1 MARLRF
7 SFVLLASSL
16 LALVACSGGAKPA
29 QSADDTAN
37 SEGTSS
43 TTDNK
48 GDAADSTSKGAK
60 VEDHGWDDV
69 DQKDVS
75 DEQKGSRKKDA
86 PTKTSNSVKDN
97 PDPDFKEG
105 GSVDDAI
112 KAVPQGLPREN
123 LEQEALDKPL
133 LNVDLYE
140 PCKLTPSSH
149 FEIRFAVWDGRC
161 VGVDVK
167 TTPKNPKLESCLRD
181 VVSQVKWRERTKSL
195 NISTVTF

>member
-1 MARLRF
+1 MVRLRF
-7 SFVLLASSL
+7 SFALLASSF
-16 LALVACSGGAKPA
+16 LALGACSGGAKPA

-37 SEGTSS
+37 SEAANS
-43 TTDNK
+43 TTDDK
-48 GDAADSTSKGAK
+48 GDASGDKAKSAK

-69 DQKDVS
+69 EQKDVS
-75 DEQKGSRKKDA
+75 GDQKGARKKDA
-86 PTKTSNSVKDN
+86 PTTSSNSVKDN
-97 PDPDFKEG
+97 PEPDFKEG

-149 FEIRFAVWDGRC
+149 FRDPLRRVGRSLRRRRRK
-161 VGVDVK
+161 DDPKESK
-167 TTPKNPKLESCLRD
+167 TRNVPP
-181 VVSQVKWRERTKSL
+181 
-195 NISTVTF
+195 